1 MKIITD
7 RRMGFIL
14 GVGLVATACPASHA
28 ATARWIYL
36 YNKCRFF
43 AQTASRVKRL
53 ETVDNHYAAA
63 ARTLG
68 GMLKQMPKLA
78 DDLRRAGRESLHRSR
93 WHRMQRPFSMYI
105 QLCQGGLDS
114 DFGVLSVFDW
124 KEARTLVDPYLNL
137 VRKNNQLRVAMD
149 KLTNMPNADH
159 LVAMECEFAA
169 TLCWKARRRHEAI
182 GFIRQAIPLFRQYIT
197 TLQFG
202 HGRRYAQSDVF
213 VAEAV
218 EKYFVDLAGVRGFQG
233 FLKDVAPIIARYKNT
248 SWICREAMMELPI
261 PHFATGGDDP
271 RLYAYYL
278 VVQHQLGANHTD
290 PCIERLYFDLGST
303 AQNLGLTKDA
313 IKWYQKYLQLYPHA
327 SLASAVRKVLAG
339 ITSQAARKK

>member
-7 RRMGFIL
+7 RRMGFVL
-14 GVGLVATACPASHA
+14 SMGLVAFLCPASHA

-36 YNKCRFF
+36 YNKCRSFSR
-43 AQTASRVKRL
+43 AASHVQRL
-53 ETVDNHYAAA
+53 EMVDNHYAAA
-63 ARTLG
+63 AKALG

-78 DDLRRAGRESLHRSR
+78 DDIRRAGRESLHRSR
-93 WHRMQRPFSMYI
+93 WHRMRSPFSKYI
-105 QLCQGGLDS
+105 HLCQWGLDS
-114 DFGVLSVFDW
+114 DVGVLSVFDW
-124 KEARTLVDPYLNL
+124 EGARTLVDPYLNL

-149 KLTNMPNADH
+149 KLTRVPNANH
-159 LVAMECEFAA
+159 LVAMECEFAG

-182 GFIRQAIPLFRQYIT
+182 GFIHRAIPLLRQYIT

-213 VAEAV
+213 VDEAV
-218 EKYFVDLAGVRGFQG
+218 EKYFVDLTGVRGFQG
-233 FLKDVAPIIARYKNT
+233 FLMDVAPIIARYKNT
-248 SWICREAMMELPI
+248 WWICRAAMELPI

-290 PCIERLYFDLGST
+290 PCVEHLYFDLGST

-327 SLASAVRKVLAG
+327 SLAPAVRKVLAG
-339 ITSQAARKK
+339 ITSQAGRKK